1 MGATFYRVLFGVSLL
16 ALTSCATFYPF
27 DYYVLREGPVPIDPE
42 WTEIHCTD
50 VVKTTLPEKE
60 LWLLLPQPLDV
71 PDYRDRVAVSSQDGK
86 RVEIYAEIVD
96 SDGKVYPLPVW
107 MTRAMIA
114 GRPRE
119 GTYMRLSSRDLPRT
133 LRLTT
138 VRLRSSSPITLSEVL
153 WTAGRSPGARCCG
166 LD

>member
-1 MGATFYRVLFGVSLL
+1 MGAILYRALFGVSLL
-16 ALTSCATFYPF
+16 ALTSCATLYPF
-27 DYYVLREGPVPIDPE
+27 DYYVLRDGPVPIGLE

-50 VVKTTLPEKE
+50 AVETTLPEKE

-71 PDYRDRVAVSSQDGK
+71 PDYRDRVAVFRQDGK

-96 SDGKVYPLPVW
+96 SDRKVYPLPVW
-107 MTRAMIA
+107 MTRGMIY
-114 GRPRE
+114 GRPRA

-133 LRLTT
+133 IRLTT
-138 VRLRSSSPITLSEVL
+138 VRLRSSYPITLSEVL
-153 WTAGRSPGARCCG
+153 WTAGRTPGPRCCG